1 MKITKAQLT
10 QIIKEELEIHEA
22 DAGEVATV
30 MSKIPDDAQRIADL
44 ALKEVEK
51 LAQESGLAPE
61 LIVQLVAELLT
72 AK

>member
-22 DAGEVATV
+22 DASKVATTI
-30 MSKIPDDAQRIADL
+30 SKIPDDAQKIADL
-44 ALKEVEK
+44 ALKEIEK
-51 LAQESGLAPE
+51 LAKESDLAPE